1 MISKKLTSIA
11 TMVILSLTIAGCTNN
26 KNDDA
31 IDEQSKP
38 KSSITKNNSEEVKAI
53 NKKEEKS
60 KPQISQENKAQYD
73 QYAENLF
80 TGVWV
85 NHSDE
90 RNMYCK
96 FKKDRLEYQSSGESL
111 NMHFIRIDKIEKD
124 YKDNSLKLTITNYD
138 QETSTATVKFIN
150 ENEIKLGDMTY
161 QRVTDKNEVAK
172 VLARTYG
179 IDFESLE
186 TYGLDEFLDLSRSEF
201 FELFG
206 MYIYNGEITQE
217 QVSQIQAN
225 MTPEEAKSIAMNN
238 LKGSYLDN
246 GDLRISDPVP
256 CQAGTMLGYQVTATA
271 GDAMADNYGGRG
283 EFFVNAK
290 TKQMGDFET
299 GFGYFDMG
307 NYDEEFFNQY
317 YSN

>member
-1 MISKKLTSIA
+1 MISKKLISIT

-26 KNDDA
+26 KNNDA
-31 IDEQSKP
+31 IDEQSKS

-73 QYAENLF
+73 QYVESLF
-80 TGVWV
+80 KGVWI
-85 NHSDE
+85 NNSDE
-90 RNMYCK
+90 GNMYCK
-96 FKKDRLEYQSSGESL
+96 FKKDRLEYQSSSESL

-124 YKDNSLKLTITNYD
+124 YNDNSLKLTLSNYD
-138 QETSTATVKFIN
+138 QETSTVIVKFIN
-150 ENEIKLGDMTY
+150 ENEIKLGDSTY
-161 QRVTDKNEVAK
+161 KSVKDKNKAAK
-172 VLARTYG
+172 DLAKTYG
-179 IDFESLE
+179 VDFECLE
-186 TYGLDEFLDLSRSEF
+186 TYGLDEFLDLSRREF

-206 MYIYNGEITQE
+206 MYIYNGEITQK
-217 QVSQIQAN
+217 QLWKIQSS
-225 MTPEEAKSIAMNN
+225 MTPEEAKSIVINN

-246 GDLRISDPVP
+246 GDLRILNPVP

-271 GDAMADNYGGRG
+271 GDAMDDNYGGRG

-290 TKQMGDFET
+290 TKQMGDFAT
-299 GFGYFDMG
+299 GFGYFNMG

>member
-1 MISKKLTSIA
+1 MISKKLISIT
-11 TMVILSLTIAGCTNN
+11 TMAILFLTIVGCTNN
-26 KNDDA
+26 KNNDA
-31 IDEQSKP
+31 IDEQNKP

-53 NKKEEKS
+53 NKREEKS
-60 KPQISQENKAQYD
+60 KPQISPENKAQYD
-73 QYAENLF
+73 KYTENLF

-85 NHSDE
+85 NHSDIG
-90 RNMYCK
+90 NMYCK
-96 FKKDRLEYQSSGESL
+96 FKKDRLEYQSSSESL

-124 YKDNSLKLTITNYD
+124 YKDNSLKLTITNYN

-161 QRVTDKNEVAK
+161 QRVTDKNKAAK
-172 VLARTYG
+172 DLARTYG

-225 MTPEEAKSIAMNN
+225 MTPEEVKSIAMNN

-246 GDLRISDPVP
+246 GDLKISDPLP

-271 GDAMADNYGGRG
+271 GDAMADKYGGRG
-283 EFFVNAK
+283 EFFVNSK

-299 GFGYFDMG
+299 GFGYFNMG